1 MPQNTD
7 RANLVFRA
15 EVARGHLGAVI
26 DMLEKQEALD
36 KVLHQV
42 CAVQAALGKIT
53 ACIQNQLLEQSISA
67 IRANPPAEIDDRE
80 VNRLLSLYTSFHA
93 KRKSG

>member
-7 RANLVFRA
+7 RANLVFRT

-26 DMLEKQEALD
+26 DMLKKKESLD

-53 ACIQNQLLEQSISA
+53 ACIQNQLLEQRISA
-67 IRANPPAEIDDRE
+67 LRANPSAEIDDRE
-80 VNRLLSLYTSFHA
+80 VSKLLNLYTSFHT
-93 KRKSG
+93 KYN